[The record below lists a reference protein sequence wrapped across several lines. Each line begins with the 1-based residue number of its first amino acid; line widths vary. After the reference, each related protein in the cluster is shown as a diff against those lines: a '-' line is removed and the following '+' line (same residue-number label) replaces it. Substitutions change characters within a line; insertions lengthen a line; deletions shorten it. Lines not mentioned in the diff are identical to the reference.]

1 MYYHHIFIYMNWL
14 YPTRPCSNRKC
25 FWFYPQGY
33 LKKNQPFTI
42 ETIVISG
49 ISLEEQDVTQ
59 ASRQPGYPPSFFWR
73 INFRKFHENIS
84 ASHMPQHEQQIMTR
98 REIFY
103 EFSMNRSH
111 WRVHLLQWIV
121 IANKNI
127 WSHRDFWWWKLTLV
141 TTFIIWCTQVLNH
154 MIYIMWYHL
163 IM

>member
-1 MYYHHIFIYMNWL
+1 MYYHHIFPTFHNGHNCHIRNLIGWATC
-14 YPTRPCSNRKC
+14 YPSVKLTR
-25 FWFYPQGY
+25 
-33 LKKNQPFTI
+33 
-42 ETIVISG
+42 ISAK
-49 ISLEEQDVTQ
+49 V
-59 ASRQPGYPPSFFWR
+59 SFK
-73 INFRKFHENIS
+73 INLRKFDENIS

-98 REIFY
+98 RKIFY